1 MFVFI
6 NLLRTMRSYILL
18 IALFGTVLSVQAQ
31 EVKRY
36 SLFNPTPRS
45 EMREFSIDR
54 PDVTESPITVDPGHF
69 QFEGDVV
76 KWSKGSQG
84 ESERTINVVNGL
96 YKLGLAPSWDIHF
109 GIEAYN
115 IYQDIHAET
124 YDKGF
129 GATTIRLKHNFWGN
143 DGDTRTALGVIPY
156 VTFLSGNPFDSDV
169 IYGVGF
175 PFSYDLSDRLGL
187 GAQAQF
193 DFVPDD
199 EGSRELSYFQTIVLG
214 GPLVGN
220 LDFYVEGL
228 GTFYSG
234 GNWFTANGGLI
245 YNVSPNVK
253 VDVATNIGLTD
264 EAPTKVYLG
273 FSFRI

>member
-1 MFVFI
+1 MMI
-6 NLLRTMRSYILL
+6 
-18 IALFGTVLSVQAQ
+18 FGTAWSVRAQ
-31 EVKRY
+31 DSKPY

-45 EMREFSIDR
+45 EMRDFSIDR
-54 PDVTESPITVDPGHF
+54 PDVTESPITVDAGHF

-76 KWSKGSQG
+76 KWNKSTQG
-84 ESERTINVVNGL
+84 ESERTINVVNAL
-96 YKLGLAPSWDIHF
+96 YKAGLAPSWDIHF

-115 IYQDIHAET
+115 IYQDIHADT

-143 DGDTRTALGVIPY
+143 DGGTRTALGVIPY

-175 PFSYDLSDRLGL
+175 PLSYDLSEKLGL

-193 DFVPDD
+193 DFVPND
-199 EGSRELSYFQTIVLG
+199 EGNRELSYFQTIVLG

-220 LDFYVEGL
+220 LDFYVEGW

-245 YNVSPNVK
+245 YNVSPSVK
-253 VDVATNIGLTD
+253 VDVASNIGLTD
-264 EAPTKVYLG
+264 AAPTKVYLG

>member
-1 MFVFI
+1 
-6 NLLRTMRSYILL
+6 MRSSILF
-18 IALFGTVLSVQAQ
+18 IALFGTILSVHAQ
-31 EVKRY
+31 EAKRY
-36 SLFNPTPRS
+36 SLFNPIPRS

-69 QFEGDVV
+69 QFEGDIV
-76 KWSKGSQG
+76 KWSKDTQE
-84 ESERTINVVNGL
+84 ESERTINVMSAL
-96 YKLGLAPSWDIHF
+96 YKVGLAPSWDIHF

-115 IYQDIHAET
+115 IYQDIHADT

-143 DGDTRTALGVIPY
+143 DGGTRTALGVIPY

-187 GAQAQF
+187 GAQAQL
-193 DFVPDD
+193 DFVPDY
-199 EGSRELSYFQTIVLG
+199 EGSHELSYFQTIVLG

-273 FSFRI
+273 LSFRI